1 MNNIY
6 FIIIAITAI
15 IYVINVVR
23 KGRFSIEESIFW
35 VFGSLIV
42 LILSIFPKII
52 DKVALFIGIEYP
64 PSLFFVLC
72 ILFLLF
78 INFRHSRKI
87 AIQEKKIIELAQS
100 IALIN
105 EKVVIKK

>member
-52 DKVALFIGIEYP
+52 DKVALLIGIEYP

-78 INFRHSRKI
+78 INFRNSQKI
-87 AIQEKKIIELAQS
+87 AVQEKKIIELAQQM
-100 IALIN
+100 ALI
-105 EKVVIKK
+105 KKTK

>member
-42 LILSIFPKII
+42 LILAIFPKII
-52 DKVALFIGIEYP
+52 DKVALLIGIEYP

-78 INFRHSRKI
+78 INFRNSQKI
-87 AIQEKKIIELAQS
+87 AVQEKKIIELAQQM
-100 IALIN
+100 ALI
-105 EKVVIKK
+105 KKTK